1 VQWPAYWLRTYSDY
15 AKELTELT
23 AAIQKADPSLA

>member
-1 VQWPAYWLRTYSDY
+1 VQWPAYWLHTYSDY
-15 AKELTELT
+15 AKELAELT